1 MTPAHRYD
9 MHLVFLLRVRMMRFR
24 AVIGGGLLTAMVL
37 TGCEG
42 ESKASGEAAPT
53 TAPTEQAAVAPAPN
67 YAMEDGGAYGYE
79 QALTEQDKAQG
90 KAGNSLVMVSYAG
103 EKDGKHQI
111 FLHDSGFTVFEC
123 GNPCEFFKVM
133 MFTNDGEHVRTDRMR
148 ANPEMIASMA
158 MSDAQHGFMK
168 RAGLGSS
175 MADVKWAWFTEDGI
189 QFSKVTKAK
198 L

>member
-1 MTPAHRYD
+1 
-9 MHLVFLLRVRMMRFR
+9 MRFS
-24 AVIGGGLLTAMVL
+24 AVIGGGLLAAMVL
-37 TGCEG
+37 AGCEG

-53 TAPTEQAAVAPAPN
+53 TAPTEQAAVAPVVAPAPS

-103 EKDGKHQI
+103 ENRGKHQI

-133 MFTNDGEHVRTDRMR
+133 VFTDGGEHVRTERMR
-148 ANPEMIASMA
+148 ASPEMIASLA
-158 MSDAQHGFMK
+158 MSDAQRGFMK
-168 RAGLGSS
+168 RAGLGTSKS
-175 MADVKWAWFTEDGI
+175 DVKWAWFTEEGI
-189 QFSKVTKAK
+189 RFSKVTKEERHSSDEKGMAQ
-198 L
+198 